1 MSLQDSVMT
10 ALKTAM
16 KSKDSVAL
24 TALRS
29 IKSAILLARTSGS
42 DVAITEEDEFKLLQK
57 LVKQRRDSASIFTD
71 QNRLDL
77 AEPELA
83 EVEVISQF
91 LPQMLEASEVEN
103 VVLETIDSLGASGMK
118 DMGRVMG
125 VVSKTLAGKTDGK
138 TSSLSNYINFSS
150 EPNKLFK
157 MFKL

>member
-16 KSKDSVAL
+16 KSKDTVAL
-24 TALRS
+24 TSLRS
-29 IKSAILLARTSGS
+29 IKSAILIARTSGA
-42 DVAITEEDEFKLLQK
+42 DVAMSEEDEFKILQK
-57 LVKQRRDSASIFTD
+57 LVKQRRDSASIFTE

-91 LPQMLEASEVEN
+91 LPQMLEASEVEK
-103 VVLETIDSLGASGMK
+103 VVVETIDSLGASAMK

-125 VVSKTLAGKTDGK
+125 VVSKILAGKTDGK
-138 TSSLSNYINFSS
+138 TISTLVKAKLS
-150 EPNKLFK
+150 
-157 MFKL
+157 

>member
-16 KSKDSVAL
+16 KSKDTVAL

-42 DVAITEEDEFKLLQK
+42 DVAMTEEDEFKLLQK

-91 LPQMLEASEVEN
+91 LPQMLEASEVEK
-103 VVLETIDSLGASGMK
+103 VVVETIASLGASGMK

-138 TSSLSNYINFSS
+138 TISTLVKAKLS
-150 EPNKLFK
+150 
-157 MFKL
+157 

>member
-16 KSKDSVAL
+16 KSKDTV
-24 TALRS
+24 
-29 IKSAILLARTSGS
+29 ARTSGA
-42 DVAITEEDEFKLLQK
+42 DAEMNEEDEFKLLQK
-57 LVKQRRDSASIFTD
+57 LVKQRRDSAAIFTD

-91 LPQMLEASEVEN
+91 LPQMLDVSEVEQE
-103 VVLETIDSLGASGMK
+103 VVKTIASLGASGMK

-125 VVSKTLAGKTDGK
+125 VVSKTLAGQTDGK
-138 TSSLSNYINFSS
+138 TISTLVKAKLS
-150 EPNKLFK
+150 
-157 MFKL
+157 

>member
-42 DVAITEEDEFKLLQK
+42 DVAITEEDEFKLLQR

-91 LPQMLEASEVEN
+91 LPQMLEASEVEK
-103 VVLETIDSLGASGMK
+103 VVVETIASLGASGMK

-138 TSSLSNYINFSS
+138 TISTLVKAKLS
-150 EPNKLFK
+150 
-157 MFKL
+157 

>member
-91 LPQMLEASEVEN
+91 LPQMLDVSEVEQE
-103 VVLETIDSLGASGMK
+103 VVKTIASLGASGMK

-138 TSSLSNYINFSS
+138 TISTLVKAKLS
-150 EPNKLFK
+150 
-157 MFKL
+157 

>member
-91 LPQMLEASEVEN
+91 LPQMLEASEVEK
-103 VVLETIDSLGASGMK
+103 VVVETIASLGASRMK

-125 VVSKTLAGKTDGK
+125 VVSKILAGKTDGK
-138 TSSLSNYINFSS
+138 TISTLVKAKLS
-150 EPNKLFK
+150 
-157 MFKL
+157 

>member
-10 ALKTAM
+10 ALKAAM
-16 KSKDSVAL
+16 KSKDTVAL

-29 IKSAILLARTSGS
+29 VKSAILLAQTSGS
-42 DVAITEEDEFKLLQK
+42 GAELNEQDEFKLLQK
-57 LVKQRRDSASIFTD
+57 LVKQRRDSADIFKK

-91 LPQMLEASEVEN
+91 LPKMLDEAEVEK
-103 VVLETIDSLGASGMK
+103 VVIETIASLGASGMK

-138 TSSLSNYINFSS
+138 TISTLVKAKLS
-150 EPNKLFK
+150 
-157 MFKL
+157 

>member
-10 ALKTAM
+10 ALKAAM
-16 KSKDSVAL
+16 KSKDTVAL

-42 DVAITEEDEFKLLQK
+42 DAALTEENEFKLLQK
-57 LVKQRRDSASIFTD
+57 LVKQRRDSAAIFME
-71 QNRLDL
+71 QNRTDL

-83 EVEVISQF
+83 EADVISQF
-91 LPQMLEASEVEN
+91 LPQMLEESEVEK
-103 VVLETIDSLGASGMK
+103 VVVETITSLGASGMK

-138 TSSLSNYINFSS
+138 TISTLVKAKLS
-150 EPNKLFK
+150 
-157 MFKL
+157 

>member
-10 ALKTAM
+10 ALKAAM
-16 KSKDSVAL
+16 KSKDTVAL

-29 IKSAILLARTSGS
+29 VKSAILLAQTSGS
-42 DVAITEEDEFKLLQK
+42 GAELNEAEEFKLLQK
-57 LVKQRRDSASIFTD
+57 LVKQRRDSAAIFTD

-91 LPQMLEASEVEN
+91 LPQMLEESEVEK
-103 VVLETIDSLGASGMK
+103 VVVETIASLGASKMK

-138 TSSLSNYINFSS
+138 TISTLVKAKLS
-150 EPNKLFK
+150 
-157 MFKL
+157 

>member
-10 ALKTAM
+10 ALKAAM
-16 KSKDSVAL
+16 KSKDTVAL

-29 IKSAILLARTSGS
+29 VKSAILLAQTSGS
-42 DVAITEEDEFKLLQK
+42 GAELNEAEEFKLLQK
-57 LVKQRRDSASIFTD
+57 LVKQRRDSAAIFTD

-91 LPQMLEASEVEN
+91 LPQLLEESEVEK
-103 VVLETIDSLGASGMK
+103 VVVETIASLGASGMK

-138 TSSLSNYINFSS
+138 TISTLVKAKLS
-150 EPNKLFK
+150 
-157 MFKL
+157 

>member
-10 ALKTAM
+10 ALKAAM
-16 KSKDSVAL
+16 KSKDTVAL

-29 IKSAILLARTSGS
+29 VKSAILLAQTSGS
-42 DVAITEEDEFKLLQK
+42 GAELNEADEFKLLQK
-57 LVKQRRDSASIFTD
+57 LVKQRRDSAAIFTE

-91 LPQMLEASEVEN
+91 LPKMLEESEVEK
-103 VVLETIDSLGASGMK
+103 VVVETIASLGASGMK

-138 TSSLSNYINFSS
+138 TISTLVKAKLSQIQ
-150 EPNKLFK
+150 
-157 MFKL
+157 

>member
-42 DVAITEEDEFKLLQK
+42 DVAITEEDEFKLLQR

-91 LPQMLEASEVEN
+91 LPQMLEASEVEK
-103 VVLETIDSLGASGMK
+103 VVVETIASLGASGMK

-125 VVSKTLAGKTDGK
+125 VVSKILAGKTDGK
-138 TSSLSNYINFSS
+138 TISTLVKAKLS
-150 EPNKLFK
+150 
-157 MFKL
+157 

>member
-91 LPQMLEASEVEN
+91 LPQMLEALEVEK
-103 VVLETIDSLGASGMK
+103 VVVETIASLGASGMK

-125 VVSKTLAGKTDGK
+125 VVSKILAGKTDGK
-138 TSSLSNYINFSS
+138 TISTLVKAKLS
-150 EPNKLFK
+150 
-157 MFKL
+157 

>member
-91 LPQMLEASEVEN
+91 LPQMLDVSEVEK
-103 VVLETIDSLGASGMK
+103 VVVETIASLGASGMK

-125 VVSKTLAGKTDGK
+125 VVSKSLAGKTDGK
-138 TSSLSNYINFSS
+138 TISTLVKAKLS
-150 EPNKLFK
+150 
-157 MFKL
+157 

>member
-16 KSKDSVAL
+16 KSKDTVAL

-42 DVAITEEDEFKLLQK
+42 DAELTEEDEFKLLQK
-57 LVKQRRDSASIFTD
+57 LVKQRRDSSAIFTE
-71 QNRLDL
+71 QNRSDL

-83 EVEVISQF
+83 EVEVINQF
-91 LPQMLEASEVEN
+91 LPQMLDVSEVEK
-103 VVLETIDSLGASGMK
+103 VVVDTIASLGASGMK

-138 TSSLSNYINFSS
+138 TISTLVKAKLS
-150 EPNKLFK
+150 
-157 MFKL
+157 

>member
-16 KSKDSVAL
+16 KSKDTVAL

-29 IKSAILLARTSGS
+29 VKSAILIAQTSG
-42 DVAITEEDEFKLLQK
+42 VNTVITEEDEFKLLQK
-57 LVKQRRDSASIFTD
+57 LVKQRRDSATIFTE

-83 EVEVISQF
+83 EAEVISQF
-91 LPQMLEASEVEN
+91 LPQMLEASEVEK
-103 VVLETIDSLGASGMK
+103 VVVETIASLGASGMK

-138 TSSLSNYINFSS
+138 TISTLVKAKLS
-150 EPNKLFK
+150 
-157 MFKL
+157 

>member
-10 ALKTAM
+10 ALKAAM
-16 KSKDSVAL
+16 KSKDTVAL

-42 DVAITEEDEFKLLQK
+42 DAELTDEDEFKLLQK
-57 LVKQRRDSASIFTD
+57 LVKQRRDSAAIFTE

-83 EVEVISQF
+83 EVEVINQF
-91 LPQMLEASEVEN
+91 LPQMLQESEVEK
-103 VVLETIDSLGASGMK
+103 VVVDTIASLGASGMK

-125 VVSKTLAGKTDGK
+125 AVSKTLAGKTDGK
-138 TSSLSNYINFSS
+138 TISTLVKAKLS
-150 EPNKLFK
+150 
-157 MFKL
+157 

>member
-16 KSKDSVAL
+16 KSKDTVAL
-24 TALRS
+24 TSLRS
-29 IKSAILLARTSGS
+29 IKSAILIARTSGA
-42 DVAITEEDEFKLLQK
+42 DVAMTEEDEFKILQK
-57 LVKQRRDSASIFTD
+57 LVKQRRDSASIFTE

-91 LPQMLEASEVEN
+91 LPQMLEASEVEK
-103 VVLETIDSLGASGMK
+103 VVVETINSLGASGMK

-138 TSSLSNYINFSS
+138 TISTLVKAKLS
-150 EPNKLFK
+150 
-157 MFKL
+157 

>member
-16 KSKDSVAL
+16 KSKDTVAL
-24 TALRS
+24 TSLRS
-29 IKSAILLARTSGS
+29 IKSAILLARTSGA
-42 DVAITEEDEFKLLQK
+42 DVAMTEEDEFKILQK
-57 LVKQRRDSASIFTD
+57 LVKQRRDSASIFTE

-138 TSSLSNYINFSS
+138 TISTLVKAKLS
-150 EPNKLFK
+150 
-157 MFKL
+157 

>member
-1 MSLQDSVMT
+1 MSLQDSVMI

-42 DVAITEEDEFKLLQK
+42 DVAITEEDEFKLLQR

-91 LPQMLEASEVEN
+91 LPQMLEASEVEK
-103 VVLETIDSLGASGMK
+103 VVVETIASLGASGMK

-125 VVSKTLAGKTDGK
+125 VVSKILAGKTDGK
-138 TSSLSNYINFSS
+138 TISTLVKAKLS
-150 EPNKLFK
+150 
-157 MFKL
+157 

>member
-1 MSLQDSVMT
+1 MSLQHDVMT

-16 KSKDSVAL
+16 KAKDQTAL
-24 TALRS
+24 TALRAV
-29 IKSAILLARTSGS
+29 KSAILLARTSGS

-91 LPQMLEASEVEN
+91 LPQMLEASEVEK
-103 VVLETIDSLGASGMK
+103 VVVETIASLGASGMK

-125 VVSKTLAGKTDGK
+125 VVSKILAGKTDGK
-138 TSSLSNYINFSS
+138 TISTLVKAKLS
-150 EPNKLFK
+150 
-157 MFKL
+157 